1 MMHYHMFKK
10 PIALSILGLTCF
22 LGCEPQSPKT
32 NSGSEKPPKVTLD
45 DVKQDA
51 AKSLTTTATYSQQ
64 EKDRLLA
71 DMQAQFEAMDANIAK
86 LRLQGAEL
94 ASDAK
99 TSWQLKMAAL
109 EEKRETAKEKIAEI
123 SNSTSKAWSDVEKG
137 AKTAWEDLSKA
148 FLEASKEF
156 GNAPNRSP
164 EEIK

>member
-1 MMHYHMFKK
+1 MMHYHLFKR
-10 PIALSILGLTCF
+10 PITLGILGLTCF
-22 LGCEPQSPKT
+22 LGCEPQLPQP

-45 DVKQDA
+45 DVKQNA

-64 EKDRLLA
+64 EKEKLLA
-71 DMQAQFEAMDANIAK
+71 AMQTQFEAMDASIAK

-99 TSWQLKMAAL
+99 TRWDLKMAAL

-123 SNSTSKAWSDVEKG
+123 SKSTSKAWIDVEKG
-137 AKTAWEDLSKA
+137 AKTAWEELSKA

-156 GNAPNRSP
+156 

>member
-1 MMHYHMFKK
+1 MGANRNLLKRT
-10 PIALSILGLTCF
+10 PD
-22 LGCEPQSPKT
+22 P
-32 NSGSEKPPKVTLD
+32 EKPPKVTLD

-64 EKDRLLA
+64 EKEKLLA
-71 DMQAQFEAMDANIAK
+71 AMQTQFEAMDASIAK

-99 TSWQLKMAAL
+99 TSWELKMAAL
-109 EEKRETAKEKIAEI
+109 EVKRETAKEKIAEI
-123 SNSTSKAWSDVEKG
+123 SKSTSKAWSDVEKG

-156 GNAPNRSP
+156 ENAPTRSP